1 MNVQF
6 FDLKRQY
13 NAIKEEINDSINAVL
28 DSQRFIM
35 GEAVEEF
42 EENVAKYCGS
52 RHAVGVASG
61 TDALLL

>member
-28 DSQRFIM
+28 DSQRFIFF
-35 GEAVEEF
+35 VI
-42 EENVAKYCGS
+42 
-52 RHAVGVASG
+52 
-61 TDALLL
+61 TI